1 MYFYSDDEEDSDDS
15 SIVSYKSNDF
25 EPFYGGNNQNSSN
38 DQKRSN
44 IKLHLYAYMYISDC
58 DLTINSEN
66 IDKILKILKILK
78 DGKKTIDKLIISTKN
93 DPDLENSV
101 ESYLEKINPIWKRL
115 IRYIKK

>member
-25 EPFYGGNNQNSSN
+25 EPFYGGSNQKSSN
-38 DQKRSN
+38 DNHQERRSN

-66 IDKILKILKILK
+66 IDKILKFLNS
-78 DGKKTIDKLIISTKN
+78 KKYKNIIEELLNSTGN
-93 DPDLENSV
+93 DPDLKKSV
-101 ESYLEKINPIWKRL
+101 KSYLEKINPL
-115 IRYIKK
+115 YKKIN

>member
-25 EPFYGGNNQNSSN
+25 EPFYGGSNPKSSSDN
-38 DQKRSN
+38 DQERRSN

-66 IDKILKILKILK
+66 IDNILKF
-78 DGKKTIDKLIISTKN
+78 LISEKYDEIIIELLESTKKN
-93 DPDLENSV
+93 PDLKKSV
-101 ESYLEKINPIWKRL
+101 KSYLEKINPL
-115 IRYIKK
+115 YKKIN

>member
-25 EPFYGGNNQNSSN
+25 EPFYGGSNPKSSSDN
-38 DQKRSN
+38 DQERRSN

-66 IDKILKILKILK
+66 IDKILKILK
-78 DGKKTIDKLIISTKN
+78 DDNIIKELLNSTEK
-93 DPDLENSV
+93 DPDLKKSV
-101 ESYLEKINPIWKRL
+101 ESYLEKINL
-115 IRYIKK
+115 IYKK